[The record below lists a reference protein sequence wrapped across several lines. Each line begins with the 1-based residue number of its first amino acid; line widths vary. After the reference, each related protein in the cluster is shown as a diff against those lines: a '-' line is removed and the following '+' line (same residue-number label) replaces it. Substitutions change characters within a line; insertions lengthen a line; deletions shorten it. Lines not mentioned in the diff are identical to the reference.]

1 LELGV
6 SQRASL
12 GKGKVLSEC
21 LKLALRKF
29 EVIIII
35 IIIIKDITP
44 KHEFESEHLKRVEV
58 LLNLVHLEAFK
69 TFS

>member
-29 EVIIII
+29 EV
-35 IIIIKDITP
+35 IIIKDITP